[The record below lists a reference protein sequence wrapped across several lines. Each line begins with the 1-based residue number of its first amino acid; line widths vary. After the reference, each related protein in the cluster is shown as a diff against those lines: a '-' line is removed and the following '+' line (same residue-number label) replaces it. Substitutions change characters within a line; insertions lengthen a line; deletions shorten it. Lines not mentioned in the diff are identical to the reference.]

1 MLGGLAVGAILFD
14 VVFTT
19 FNFLRSSTTGF
30 GGPRRLARGDAAEQ
44 RVVVL
49 RSLLLSVIM
58 GFCHAD
64 RGTAG
69 AAARSDGNGCTP
81 GGGSSPP
88 GPTLRFGCWAAP
100 AYLAQLLGSWMVCLG
115 FAQAR
120 LALLLQTVL
129 NGTNIGPVDFCWVW
143 FGAGDLKGVAWAT
156 VIAEG
161 VAAGLGLFLVWSR
174 LRSGKPAD
182 IGADS
187 GRVNLWPDCVVPC
200 L

>member
-1 MLGGLAVGAILFD
+1 MAIAWPTTLAYLSTPLLGLIDTGVVGRLGDAAMLGGLAVGAILFD

-19 FNFLRSSTTGF
+19 FNFLRSSTTGLVAQAL
-30 GGPRRLARGDAAEQ
+30 GAGDAAEQ

-81 GGGSSPP
+81 GGGSSHPVLLYDS
-88 GPTLRFGCWAAP
+88 GAGRP

-115 FAQAR
+115 LPR
-120 LALLLQTVL
+120 
-129 NGTNIGPVDFCWVW
+129 PD
-143 FGAGDLKGVAWAT
+143 
-156 VIAEG
+156 
-161 VAAGLGLFLVWSR
+161 
-174 LRSGKPAD
+174 
-182 IGADS
+182 
-187 GRVNLWPDCVVPC
+187 WPCCCRPC
-200 L
+200 